1 VYSEEYYRLFEGYI
15 AQRHQDGDM
24 YPADPEQFESMFITS
39 RPECHFLE
47 LRLGQQLV
55 AVAAVDLLLDGLS
68 AIYTFFEPALS
79 KRSLGTLAVL
89 LQIQTAARLEAP
101 YVYLGY
107 WISECRKMAYKSEY
121 QPLEIYQQG
130 KWHLLQEL

>member
-1 VYSEEYYRLFEGYI
+1 
-15 AQRHQDGDM
+15 M

-68 AIYTFFEPALS
+68 AIYTFYEPALS